1 MPEHAEKEK
10 GGLISHLHFQFG
22 RKKEQIVKSN
32 GKLRKPHWYATMCDA
47 DATTLQRCNIVRAL
61 HKLPMWKE
69 LPEIWE
75 IPVTSGGQQRY
86 IRNNRKNGITKSPE
100 YSRHVEYS
108 GDFCKQDTGVE
119 PAYSAWEADALPIDE
134 SCMNFLYYSTNLV
147 DGKRF
152 LKNLEIFYREKKVQF
167 DRSAEKRHPGKQLT
181 KQQKLT
187 SHKSVFHDTIIITL

>member
-1 MPEHAEKEK
+1 MTNRKARYPSCK
-10 GGLISHLHFQFG
+10 IV
-22 RKKEQIVKSN
+22 KKETNPSSGEWMRAISMENCESRTGMRPCVM
-32 GKLRKPHWYATMCDA
+32 RM
-47 DATTLQRCNIVRAL
+47 QRCCRDAISSVRFTNFRCGRNCPRYEKYRL
-61 HKLPMWKE
+61 HQ
-69 LPEIWE
+69 
-75 IPVTSGGQQRY
+75 GGQQRY

-152 LKNLEIFYREKKVQF
+152 LKNLEIFYRLSNNKRSWTCGKCTSSCISCKKI
-167 DRSAEKRHPGKQLT
+167 DLP
-181 KQQKLT
+181 
-187 SHKSVFHDTIIITL
+187 